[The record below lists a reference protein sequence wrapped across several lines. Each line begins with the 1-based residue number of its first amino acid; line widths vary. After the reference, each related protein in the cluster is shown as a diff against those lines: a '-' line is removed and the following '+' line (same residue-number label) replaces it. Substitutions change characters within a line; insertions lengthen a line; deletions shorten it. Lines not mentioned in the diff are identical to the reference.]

1 MAGIVLYS
9 YFRSSASYRVRIA
22 LNLKKLA
29 YEYRAVHLRRGEQAQ
44 PAFRAV
50 NPQGLVPTMVVDGL
64 VLTQSM
70 AILDYV
76 EERWP
81 EPALLPADPPGRARV
96 QALAHL
102 VACDVHPLNN
112 LRVLRYLEAEL
123 GLGQEARQAWIHRW
137 LREGFDA
144 LEALLT
150 PEAGTGRFCHGRAPT
165 LADICLVPQ
174 VFNAERFGFDMAPYP
189 RVRAIV
195 AACRALPA
203 FAAADPARQPDAE

>member
-1 MAGIVLYS
+1 MAGIVLYN
-9 YFRSSASYRVRIA
+9 YFRSSTSYRVRIA

-29 YEYRAVHLRRGEQAQ
+29 YDYRPVHLRRGEQSQA
-44 PAFRAV
+44 AYRAL
-50 NPQGLVPTMVVDGL
+50 NPQGVVPTLVVDGL

-70 AILDYV
+70 AILDYL

-81 EPALLPADPPGRARV
+81 DPALLPADLPGRARV
-96 QALAHL
+96 QALAQL
-102 VACDVHPLNN
+102 VAADMHPLNN
-112 LRVLRYLEAEL
+112 LRVLRYLEGEL
-123 GLGQEARQAWIHRW
+123 ALAHDARQAWIHRW

-144 LEALLT
+144 LEALLS

-165 LADICLVPQ
+165 LADLCLVPQ
-174 VFNAERFGFDMAPYP
+174 VFNAERFGFDLAPYP
-189 RVRAIV
+189 RLRAIV